1 MKKNIRIKTETEFN
15 SGNEI
20 IKLFHQ
26 LQKSCDLGIKWKFL
40 VWLGKTPKPST
51 APRPIRKKEHK

>member
-26 LQKSCDLGIKWKFL
+26 LQKSCDLGIL